1 MPGSYPDPQLFAT
14 TALQALETA
23 YEANDDS
30 RTGSLILTAIEAIKR
45 LQQEIKNARYS
56 GKSMNLD
63 PYEINDYNS
72 AI

>member
-1 MPGSYPDPQLFAT
+1 MPGSYPDPQLFAAS
-14 TALQALETA
+14 ALQALETA

-45 LQQEIKNARYS
+45 LQQEMKSSRYS
-56 GKSMNLD
+56 LRSCSVD
-63 PYEINDYNS
+63 QYEINDFNS